1 MGNLMRRTALV
12 LLGFLGLAL
21 VALVVVSPNLQF
33 GGTTTVITNRLVTGQ
48 TMGGGSLEQ
57 AQRIAELEA
66 EIERLKEGLAQAQAA
81 KSGSVAASSGVA
93 LPSIRINDQKDQD
106 QVVKIDLMNFLGVQ
120 SYFAGVSWDPYK
132 CVPPLKTVWPDMDD
146 ATVREIQLKMKE
158 DLRRELAAVKGVDV
172 SQIDTEKPYHYM
184 SNSIDDHLLG
194 RDEKFPLWRDKIII
208 VLSKYMPAVSKNM
221 ILTCKHVAPHLT
233 VEPKDLG
240 TDKVDCTKELEA
252 KVILEYLG
260 YYALPYESIGSIV
273 HGFTSVG
280 LCTAQVRN
288 HRKSYADWLNKE
300 RIYNPKWMTFSVQ
313 TPEQDAVVL
322 LFDVL
327 YEKLAVFTRQ
337 YWLGVITMQNP
348 FDMYSIQ
355 DIIFSTQPDLLIETG
370 TANGGSALLWSSVM
384 ELCGLEDSKI
394 ITVDLQSPVW
404 EKGTHWGGKARE
416 DPTQNKMW
424 KKRVTFMK
432 GDTVDAG
439 IVAKIKAAA
448 QGKKV
453 LVTLDSGHH
462 REHVFKELEAYCPL
476 VSVGSYCIVEDT
488 KMSRWSADGPLSSVF
503 TFMEKHPEFEVDR
516 SRELLYTHHVS
527 GYIRRIK

>member
-355 DIIFSTQPDLLIETG
+355 DIIYTTKPDLLIETG
-370 TANGGSALLWSSVM
+370 TANGGSALLWSCIM
-384 ELCGLEDSKI
+384 ELADMENSKVV
-394 ITVDLQSPVW
+394 TMDLVAPKW
-404 EKGTHWGGKARE
+404 EPGKHWGGVARE
-416 DPTQNKMW
+416 DPTTHKLW
-424 KKRVTFMK
+424 KKRVTFLQ
-432 GDTVDAG
+432 GSTVDPQVVQKVEAM
-439 IVAKIKAAA
+439 AKD
-448 QGKKV
+448 KKV
-453 LVTLDSGHH
+453 MVLLDSGHS
-462 REHVFKELEAYCPL
+462 EMHVTAEMDVFCPM
-476 VSVGSYCIVEDT
+476 VSVGCYCIVEDT
-488 KMSRWSADGPLSSVF
+488 KMSRWSSTGPLESVKKF
-503 TFMEKHPEFEVDR
+503 LENHPEFELDR
-516 SRELLYTHHVS
+516 SRELLYSHHAM
-527 GYIRRIK
+527 GYLKRIK